1 MLSVDYYLTQR
12 CRCRKPL
19 NGMLLEGENIF
30 SVKVSV
36 NVFGFVWFGFFVSLV
51 FVWLGF
57 VIFFLWYL
65 SGDRIQDWR
74 QFRLLFA
81 Y

>member
-1 MLSVDYYLTQR
+1 MVCYWRVRISFI
-12 CRCRKPL
+12 
-19 NGMLLEGENIF
+19 E
-30 SVKVSV
+30 VS
-36 NVFGFVWFGFFVSLV
+36 VFGFVYFVLLV
-51 FVWLGF
+51 LVWLGF
-57 VIFFLWYL
+57 VGFFSLWCL